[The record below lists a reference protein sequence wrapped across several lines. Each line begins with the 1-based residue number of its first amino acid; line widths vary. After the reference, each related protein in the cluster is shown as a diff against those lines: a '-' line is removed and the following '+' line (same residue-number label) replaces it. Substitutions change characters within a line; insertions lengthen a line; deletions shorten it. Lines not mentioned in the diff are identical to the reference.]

1 MMAEDGDWTT
11 ILSFLIAICAI
22 VIATFSTGIDTQ
34 SFQFRKDDIQS
45 EDDVP
50 YSYEIF
56 HFIFS
61 MGAMYFAML
70 FISWELDQP
79 TRKYEPGQLFGLSSE
94 QNDFS
99 AYLHHHQFGSAV
111 W

>member
-11 ILSFLIAICAI
+11 ILFC
-22 VIATFSTGIDTQ
+22 
-34 SFQFRKDDIQS
+34 KDDIQS

-79 TRKYEPGQLFGLSSE
+79 TRKWSIDVGWPSTWVKIINQWFAASIYLWKLISPVVMGEKAIDQE
-94 QNDFS
+94 QHVQNVPVS
-99 AYLHHHQFGSAV
+99 V
-111 W
+111 